1 MIQCRD
7 DSNEAD
13 RKRGARMSETQI
25 TEMTAT
31 EDSRSANVG
40 VLEEV
45 YEAVLSMDIPS
56 VLAHFDPD
64 IEYRLAEGHLYS
76 PDGETWVGGEA
87 VVRNF
92 FARAGQDWD
101 RSSISRREFH
111 VDGDTVVV
119 EGRYGGVY
127 KATGKTFDAQ
137 FCHVWKLSDGRVK
150 SFQQYLDTAQLQEVA
165 RG

>member
-1 MIQCRD
+1 
-7 DSNEAD
+7 
-13 RKRGARMSETQI
+13 MSESEI
-25 TEMTAT
+25 TETSATA
-31 EDSRSANVG
+31 DSKSANVM
-40 VLEEV
+40 VLEEI
-45 YEAVLSMDIPS
+45 YEAVLSRDIPS
-56 VLAHFDPD
+56 VLAHFDPE

-76 PDGETWVGGEA
+76 PGGETWVGGEA

-92 FARAGQDWD
+92 FARAGREWD

-111 VDGDTVVV
+111 VGGDTVVV

-127 KATGKTFDAQ
+127 KATGKRFDAQ
-137 FCHVWKLSDGRVK
+137 FCHVWKLSDGRAK

>member
-1 MIQCRD
+1 
-7 DSNEAD
+7 
-13 RKRGARMSETQI
+13 MSETEI
-25 TEMTAT
+25 SETIAAE
-31 EDSRSANVG
+31 ESKSANIE
-40 VLEEV
+40 VLEEI
-45 YEAVLSMDIPS
+45 YGAVVGRDIPS
-56 VLAHFDPD
+56 VLAHFDPE
-64 IEYRLAEGHLYS
+64 IEYRLAEGHIYS
-76 PDGETWVGGEA
+76 PGGETWVGGEA

-92 FARAGQDWD
+92 FAKAGQDWD

-127 KATGKTFDAQ
+127 KATGKSFDAQ